1 MSEPDFS
8 KFTAEDWRKYAEE
21 MKAQENNGEST
32 SGDFGSGEKQSAIFE
47 VRAGTGG
54 DESALFARDLYR
66 MYSKYAQDQG
76 WNQKVLDSSANEI
89 GGYKY
94 IIFEI
99 SGRGAYDKMQNEGGV
114 HRVQRVPKTEKQ
126 GRVHT
131 STVTVAV
138 MHKPKK
144 TEININPSDL
154 RVDTYKAGGPGGQYT
169 NKTESAI
176 RITHIPTGIV
186 VTSQSER
193 NQMQN
198 RESAMS
204 ILAARIL
211 QAQEEADL
219 SKLSAER
226 REQIGWAKRAEKVRT
241 YNFPQNR
248 LTDHRLEKSWHNLEN
263 IIEGDL
269 EPVIKAFDKKEQE
282 KSAE

>member
-1 MSEPDFS
+1 MTEQQDFQNYNWQ
-8 KFTAEDWRKYAEE
+8 DWQKYQ
-21 MKAQENNGEST
+21 QEQN
-32 SGDFGSGEKQSAIFE
+32 DFNQGGSEKQSAIFE
-47 VRAGTGG
+47 IRAGTGG
-54 DESALFARDLYR
+54 DESALFTRDLFR
-66 MYSKYAQDQG
+66 MYSRYAQG
-76 WNQKVLDSSANEI
+76 KNWNQKTLDSSMTEI

-94 IIFEI
+94 IVFEL
-99 SGRGAYDKMQNEGGV
+99 SGVGVYDQMQNEGGV

-131 STVTVAV
+131 STVTVAI
-138 MHKPKK
+138 MQKPKK

-176 RITHIPTGIV
+176 RITHLPTGIV
-186 VTSQSER
+186 VTSQTER

-198 RESAMS
+198 RENAMS
-204 ILAARIL
+204 ILAARIR

-248 LTDHRLEKSWHNLEN
+248 LTDHRLEKSWHNLES

-269 EPVIKAFDKKEQE
+269 DSVIKAFIKKQ
-282 KSAE
+282 